1 MSDVPD
7 AYVRF
12 DRSPVQLV
20 FWRGASFVPCWVSE
34 NGIWYLNE
42 WLETWGR
49 DVASCAEPIMDRH
62 CRYSHVRLI
71 EDTDARVVM
80 HWRYALSDAFYK
92 VAAVGDDLVVWMA
105 LSAREPVKIAL
116 GRAHGRH

>member
-1 MSDVPD
+1 MPD